1 MDHAEARERLADA
14 LLAPRDGGLEAT
26 LADPSATGVELRAH
40 LAACAPCSRELDALR
55 AIGALLA
62 AAAPDSLAA
71 PPSLRERVM
80 AAVGETGAP
89 AAAPIPLRPRRRLL
103 PLVAAMAAV
112 VVLVA
117 GLAGGLALVGQRQD
131 ADRQVAELGDL
142 MAATQA
148 ILADPA
154 SVRVDLAG
162 PGGSGSVLIGS
173 SSGRLVA
180 FSSTLSALPAGG
192 RYECYVERGG
202 VRTWIGWMHW
212 SAGLAYWSG
221 PVSGIALPWR
231 PGDRFLVTEGR
242 DGVPVLVGGS

>member
-1 MDHAEARERLADA
+1 MDHAEVRERLADA
-14 LLAPRDGGLEAT
+14 LLSTGDGGLEAAV
-26 LADPSATGVELRAH
+26 ADTSGAAELRAH

-55 AIGALLA
+55 AMGALLA

-71 PPSLRERVM
+71 SAAVRERVM
-80 AAVGETGAP
+80 AAAGETGAP
-89 AAAPIPLRPRRRLL
+89 AAVPIPLRLRRRLL

-112 VVLVA
+112 MVLVA
-117 GLAGGLALVGQRQD
+117 GVAGGLALVGQRQE
-131 ADRQVAELGDL
+131 ADRQVAELGAL

-180 FSSTLSALPAGG
+180 FSSTLPALSAGG

-221 PVSGIALPWR
+221 PAPEVAFPWR

-242 DGVPVLVGGS
+242 DGLPVLVGES

>member
-14 LLAPRDGGLEAT
+14 LLAPRDGGLEAV
-26 LADPSATGVELRAH
+26 LADPGATGDELRAH
-40 LAACAPCSRELDALR
+40 LAACVPCSRELDALR
-55 AIGALLA
+55 AVGALLA

-80 AAVGETGAP
+80 AAAGETGGP
-89 AAAPIPLRPRRRLL
+89 TAAPIPIRPRWRLI
-103 PLVAAMAAV
+103 PVVAAMAAV

-117 GLAGGLALVGQRQD
+117 GLAGGLMLVGRQQE
-131 ADRQVAELGDL
+131 ADRQVAELGAL
-142 MAATQA
+142 MEATQA

-154 SVRVDLAG
+154 SVRMDLAG
-162 PGGSGSVLIGS
+162 PGGGGSALIGP

-180 FSSTLSALPAGG
+180 FSSTLPALPAGG
-192 RYECYVERGG
+192 RYECYVERDG

-212 SAGLAYWSG
+212 STGLAYWSG
-221 PVSGIALPWR
+221 SVSGIALPWR

-242 DGVPVLVGGS
+242 DGLPVLVGGS

>member
-40 LAACAPCSRELDALR
+40 LAACAPF
-55 AIGALLA
+55 
-62 AAAPDSLAA
+62 
-71 PPSLRERVM
+71 
-80 AAVGETGAP
+80 
-89 AAAPIPLRPRRRLL
+89 PLRPRRRLL

-112 VVLVA
+112 VVLMA
-117 GLAGGLALVGQRQD
+117 GLAGGLALVDQRQE
-131 ADRQVAELGDL
+131 ADRQVAELGEL

-154 SVRVDLAG
+154 FVRIDLAG

-180 FSSTLSALPAGG
+180 FSSTLPALPAGL
-192 RYECYVERGG
+192 RYECFIERGG

-212 SAGLAYWSG
+212 SGDLAYWSG

>member
-14 LLAPRDGGLEAT
+14 LLAPRDGGLEAA
-26 LADPSATGVELRAH
+26 LVDPSATGVELRAH
-40 LAACAPCSRELDALR
+40 LAACGPCSREVDALR
-55 AIGALLA
+55 AVGALLA
-62 AAAPDSLAA
+62 VAAPDSLSA
-71 PPSLRERVM
+71 PPSVRERVM
-80 AAVGETGAP
+80 AAVGEIGGP
-89 AAAPIPLRPRRRLL
+89 AAPPIPLRPRRRLL
-103 PLVAAMAAV
+103 PLVAAMAAA

-117 GLAGGLALVGQRQD
+117 GLTGGLVLLGERQE
-131 ADRQVAELGDL
+131 ADRQVAELGAL

-154 SVRVDLAG
+154 SVRIDLAG

-180 FSSTLSALPAGG
+180 FSSTLPALPAGV

-212 SAGLAYWSG
+212 NAGLAYWSG